1 MERFD
6 LKKLND
12 VEVKEQYQLKISNR
26 FSALED
32 FNDDYDDEDDD
43 MDINRAGR
51 NTRENKSF
59 RHR

>member
-1 MERFD
+1 
-6 LKKLND
+6 